1 MLREALFSTSGVAEE
16 LRSIVMKLDLKMRG
30 GVSSFA
36 VLYVRKHRFTVEQN
50 WLSD

>member
-1 MLREALFSTSGVAEE
+1 MLREALLSTSGVAEE

-36 VLYVRKHRFTVEQN
+36 GLYVLKQRLTV
-50 WLSD
+50 